1 MRGNGC
7 VNLTEVI
14 ISQCVH
20 TLNHHIVHLK
30 KIITV
35 KTINIQNKY
44 QESKGSSLYS
54 SIDKIKVF
62 PHIQFCVQALL
73 SAYSNILSNI

>member
-7 VNLTEVI
+7 VNLTVVI
-14 ISQCVH
+14 ISQCIH

-30 KIITV
+30 KKNHCKNYKYTKQTNTKKV
-35 KTINIQNKY
+35 KEAVYTLA
-44 QESKGSSLYS
+44 S
-54 SIDKIKVF
+54 IKVF